1 MSKEKRLYTFLFAPT
16 PTSRTKKL
24 TIPRY
29 LVRGGI
35 AVSLLLVVG
44 AIYGAVRLMNVES
57 LNLKY
62 QSAKV
67 ENDKLKRDNDVYK
80 NSYSKLKGQI
90 SFIEDMSK
98 DLARQANMEG
108 VSEIDQ
114 KVGSGGPETVTAL
127 DKAADQLEQQVRLIG
142 DRLRSDHLRLTSIPA
157 GFPVDGYITD
167 GFGMRRNPLGGGS
180 HEFHDGIDLA
190 VDFGTPVGATADG
203 LVVWAAPYSGYGNL
217 VAVFHSN
224 GITTRYGHLS
234 RITVEPGQRIKR
246 GEQIGYAGS
255 TGRSTGPHVH
265 YEIRLNDQP
274 IDPSKY
280 GRRQKP

>member
-16 PTSRTKKL
+16 STSRMKKL

-29 LVRGGI
+29 LIRGGI
-35 AVSLLLVVG
+35 GVLLLIVVG
-44 AIYGAVRLMNVES
+44 GIYGAVRLMNVES

-62 QSAKV
+62 QSAKI

-90 SFIEDMSK
+90 SFIEDVSK
-98 DLARQANMEG
+98 DLARQANMEH

-142 DRLRSDHLRLTSIPA
+142 DRLRADHLRLTSIPA

-167 GFGMRRNPLGGGS
+167 GFGMRRNPMGGGS